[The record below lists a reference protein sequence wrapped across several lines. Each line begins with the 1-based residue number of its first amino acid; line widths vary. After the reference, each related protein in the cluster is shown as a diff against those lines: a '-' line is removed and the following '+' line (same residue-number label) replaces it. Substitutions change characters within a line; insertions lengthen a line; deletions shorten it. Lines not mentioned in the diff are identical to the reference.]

1 MSLIRAA
8 VDANR
13 MDLYLQPIVT
23 LPQRKVRYYEG
34 MTRLRNEDDE
44 LILPA
49 DFLPYAESAGLMPR
63 IDNWMLFRCVQVL
76 RRLLVKNRDI
86 GLFCNISAAILRDA
100 EAFPKFMQF
109 MEANRALSSSLV
121 LEVTQQTFSSLGP
134 VEQESLAGLTQ
145 SGFRFSMDHVTNLRL
160 DPPNLSQRG
169 IRFVKVPAASLLSRT
184 AAAGSDIPA
193 AELSD
198 VLGRHGISLIAE
210 RIESETTV
218 VNLLDYDVRFA
229 QGFLFSPPR
238 PVRAE
243 ALGVAERAAA
253 REAPLASSMSAG
265 LPATAQLAASARL
278 DIAARR

>member
-109 MEANRALSSSLV
+109 MEANRALAPPSCLKSRNKPFRISGRSSRKAS
-121 LEVTQQTFSSLGP
+121 
-134 VEQESLAGLTQ
+134 
-145 SGFRFSMDHVTNLRL
+145 
-160 DPPNLSQRG
+160 
-169 IRFVKVPAASLLSRT
+169 PA
-184 AAAGSDIPA
+184 
-193 AELSD
+193 
-198 VLGRHGISLIAE
+198 
-210 RIESETTV
+210 
-218 VNLLDYDVRFA
+218 
-229 QGFLFSPPR
+229 
-238 PVRAE
+238 
-243 ALGVAERAAA
+243 
-253 REAPLASSMSAG
+253 
-265 LPATAQLAASARL
+265 
-278 DIAARR
+278 